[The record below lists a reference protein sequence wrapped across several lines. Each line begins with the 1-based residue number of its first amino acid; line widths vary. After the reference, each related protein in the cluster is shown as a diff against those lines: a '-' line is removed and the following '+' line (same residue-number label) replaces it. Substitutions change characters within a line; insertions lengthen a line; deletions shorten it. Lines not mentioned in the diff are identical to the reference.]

1 MLRILD
7 ITWRLLLMV
16 CDLFQLSSQSDV
28 HNNAVQI
35 FDLLAKALLI
45 EHVDYAIGKCF
56 LVLLLKLTYMQDSYE
71 ILQYIVSFAF
81 I

>member
-1 MLRILD
+1 
-7 ITWRLLLMV
+7 MV

-56 LVLLLKLTYMQDSYE
+56 FYIIETLIYK
-71 ILQYIVSFAF
+71 ILMKSCNK
-81 I
+81 